1 MSSITRFDVKKT
13 DEQIKGLEAE
23 IKEVKH
29 HLKHL
34 TDFAIAWF
42 QKLKDK
48 YGKGRERKTE
58 LRTFDK
64 VEAAQVA
71 LANAKL
77 YMNPEDGFIGTGLK
91 KDQFVCDCSDIDE
104 IIVFRGDGKCI
115 ITKVQE
121 KVFFFF

>member
-1 MSSITRFDVKKT
+1 M
-13 DEQIKGLEAE
+13 ENE

-34 TDFAIAWF
+34 TDYTIAWF

-71 LANAKL
+71 LANVKL
-77 YMNPEDGFIGTGLK
+77 YVNKVDGFIGSGLK
-91 KDQFVCDCSDIDE
+91 KRLKFVCDCSDIDE
-104 IIVFRGDGKCI
+104 IIVFRDDGKCI

-121 KVFFFF
+121 KVFVGKDIDTCGRI